1 MTAKEHYDKHLGA
14 FYSWMAGDF
23 EVKQKEHQQF
33 LAEHHII
40 PTSTKYAVD
49 LGAGH
54 GIQSVSLAQLGFK
67 VKAIDF
73 NRTLLAELEQNS
85 KNLDIDIIEDDIR
98 LFNKHIDTKPELII
112 CWGDT
117 ITHLESIREIEQ
129 LLNDCCEALI
139 QNGKLIL
146 SFRDYST
153 ELMGNSRFIPVKND
167 ANTILTCFLEYF
179 PAYVKVTDLL
189 YQKEGTGWA
198 QKVSSYN
205 KVRIDPAAIK
215 NHLEQ
220 SGMKIS
226 FEGVVNRMST
236 IIAIKSN

>member
-1 MTAKEHYDKHLGA
+1 MTAKEHYDNHLGA
-14 FYSWMAGDF
+14 FYSWMAGNF
-23 EVKQKEHQQF
+23 EVKQNEHQQF

-40 PTSTKYAVD
+40 PASTKYAVD

-54 GIQSVSLAQLGFK
+54 GIQSVSLARLGFK

-73 NRTLLAELEQNS
+73 NRTLLAELKQNG
-85 KNLDIDIIEDDIR
+85 KNLDIDVIEDDIR
-98 LFNKHIDTKPELII
+98 LFNKHINTKPELII

-129 LLNDCCEALI
+129 LLNNCCEALGEM
-139 QNGKLIL
+139 GKLIL

-153 ELMGNSRFIPVKND
+153 ELTGDNRFIPVNSD
-167 ANTILTCFLEYF
+167 ENRILTCFLEYF
-179 PAYVKVTDLL
+179 PAYVRVTDQL
-189 YQKEGTGWA
+189 YEKEGTGWV

-205 KVRIDPAAIK
+205 KIRIDPAAIK
-215 NHLEQ
+215 NHLKQ
-220 SGMKIS
+220 LGMKIS
-226 FEGVVNRMST
+226 FEGIMSRMNT